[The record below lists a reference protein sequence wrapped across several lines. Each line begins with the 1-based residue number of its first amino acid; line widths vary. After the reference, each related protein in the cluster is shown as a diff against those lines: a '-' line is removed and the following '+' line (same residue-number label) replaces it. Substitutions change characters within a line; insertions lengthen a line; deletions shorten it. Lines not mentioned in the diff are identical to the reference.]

1 MDTDQLEAR
10 IGQSRLISVSSD
22 VLEIGRQIREGG
34 GLWRGDETMSLC
46 WNEAANQFEVW
57 GLDAHREPYLA
68 CVSDTCDGR
77 LLEKLA
83 AGDWQTLDVF
93 ALMEAA
99 GGVERARR
107 EAAEDDRL
115 GELSDR
121 LAWAVRRDVGHL
133 HGGLNRGAWSVQGRG
148 GA

>member
-10 IGQSRLISVSSD
+10 IGQSRLMRVSSD
-22 VLEIGRQIREGG
+22 VLEIGRQVREGG

-46 WNEAANQFEVW
+46 FNEAAGQFEVW
-57 GLDAHREPYLA
+57 GLDAQREPYLA

-77 LLEKLA
+77 LLDKLA

-93 ALMEAA
+93 ALIKSAGAEA
-99 GGVERARR
+99 RARR
-107 EAAEDDRL
+107 EAAEGDRIE
-115 GELSDR
+115 ELADR
-121 LAWAVRRDVGHL
+121 LAFAVRRDVGHL
-133 HGGLNRGAWSVQGRG
+133 HGGLNRGTWSVQGRG

>member
-10 IGQSRLISVSSD
+10 IGQSALMRVSSD

-46 WNEAANQFEVW
+46 WNEVAAQFEVW

-133 HGGLNRGAWSVQGRG
+133 HGGLSRGAWSVQGRG